1 MTIVIN
7 KHRHADVRKALR
19 PIWAHQGIWA
29 TLALIAITVEA
40 GSTN

>member
-7 KHRHADVRKALR
+7 EHRHADVRKTLR
-19 PIWAHQGIWA
+19 RIWAHQGVWA